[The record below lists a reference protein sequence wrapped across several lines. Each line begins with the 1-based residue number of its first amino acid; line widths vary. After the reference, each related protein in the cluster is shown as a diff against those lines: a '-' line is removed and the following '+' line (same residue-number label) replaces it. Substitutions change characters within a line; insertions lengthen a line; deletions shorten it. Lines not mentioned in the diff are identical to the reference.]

1 MLIMAHFLLSKNNQ
15 NSDLKSVKQNIH
27 QIKYT
32 LTVPFMRLIPISYG
46 YFDVIEKMGNQNV
59 LSLFVRETT
68 HCYYFPCVSRIPEWY
83 LEQVPQN

>member
-1 MLIMAHFLLSKNNQ
+1 MW
-15 NSDLKSVKQNIH
+15 
-27 QIKYT
+27 
-32 LTVPFMRLIPISYG
+32 LIPISYG
-46 YFDVIEKMGNQNV
+46 YFDVIEKMDNQNV

>member
-15 NSDLKSVKQNIH
+15 NSDLKSVKQDIH

-46 YFDVIEKMGNQNV
+46 YFDVIEKMDNQNV
-59 LSLFVRETT
+59 LSLFVRDNTLLLFSV
-68 HCYYFPCVSRIPEWY
+68 CF
-83 LEQVPQN
+83 

>member
-32 LTVPFMRLIPISYG
+32 LTVPFMRLIQLSYG
-46 YFDVIEKMGNQNV
+46 YFDVIEKMDNQNV
-59 LSLFVRETT
+59 LSLFVRDNTLLLFSV
-68 HCYYFPCVSRIPEWY
+68 CF
-83 LEQVPQN
+83 